1 MKERSRLKEPFLK
14 KKKEKSFSHLK
25 FFFSLFLPS
34 FFFFSVES
42 LLLISSQITEGMSY
56 LEDLGVVHRDLA
68 AR

>member
-1 MKERSRLKEPFLK
+1 M
-14 KKKEKSFSHLK
+14 K

-34 FFFFSVES
+34 LFFFSVES

-56 LEDLGVVHRDLA
+56 LEDLRVVHRDLA

>member
-25 FFFSLFLPS
+25 FFFPS
-34 FFFFSVES
+34 FFFSVES

-56 LEDLGVVHRDLA
+56 LEDLRVVHRDLA

>member
-34 FFFFSVES
+34 YFFSVES

-56 LEDLGVVHRDLA
+56 LEDLRVVHRDLA